1 MQFEQTNK
9 QNTMMTFIFIIAV
22 GIICY
27 GLIRF
32 VLSVFIG
39 VPMVLTEKIN
49 DYKNG
54 LLSSKE
60 IKQWKVAIILWIILI
75 FFFTLIYFVVKK

>member
-1 MQFEQTNK
+1 
-9 QNTMMTFIFIIAV
+9 MTFIFIIAV

-32 VLSVFIG
+32 VLSVFFGI
-39 VPMVLTEKIN
+39 PMVITEKIN

-54 LLSSKE
+54 LLSTKE
-60 IKQWKVAIILWIILI
+60 IKQWKIAIILWVILI